1 MSRII
6 PRILPLFLLIL
17 SACGN
22 SPPAAAPTPTW
33 TPEPCASTNLNT
45 SIKPIN
51 DLQREFDD
59 ASGLA
64 SNLPVDQ
71 LDEAILNMQRIRRD
85 AEDITP
91 PPCLVA
97 LQSYQI
103 AHMNA
108 VIDTMI
114 AFVGGADTNTL
125 GKGLELARRQHDLY
139 TVEMARV
146 LGVTLVPATPA
157 AP

>member
-1 MSRII
+1 MYRNII
-6 PRILPLFLLIL
+6 RFLPMFMVLL
-17 SACGN
+17 SACGGN
-22 SPPAAAPTPTW
+22 VTPATEAVPTW
-33 TPEPCASTNLNT
+33 TPDPCTITSLNA

-64 SNLPVDQ
+64 SNLPVEQ
-71 LDEAILNMQRIRRD
+71 LDEAISNLQRIRRE

-97 LQSYQI
+97 LKSYQL

-108 VIDTMI
+108 VIDTMV
-114 AFVGGADTNTL
+114 AFIGGADSATL
-125 GKGLELARRQHDLY
+125 NKGLELARQEHDRY
-139 TVEMARV
+139 TIEMARV
-146 LGVTLVPATPA
+146 LGVTLIPATA

>member
-1 MSRII
+1 MYRTIT
-6 PRILPLFLLIL
+6 RFLPIFIFLL
-17 SACGN
+17 SACGGN
-22 SPPAAAPTPTW
+22 AATTPEAVPTW
-33 TPEPCASTNLNT
+33 TPDPCASSNLNA
-45 SIKPIN
+45 SVKPIN

-71 LDEAILNMQRIRRD
+71 LDDAITNLQRIRRE
-85 AEDITP
+85 AENITP

-97 LQSYQI
+97 LKSYQL

-108 VIDTMI
+108 VIDTLI

-125 GKGLELARRQHDLY
+125 NQGMTLARQEHDRY
-139 TVEMARV
+139 TLEMARV
-146 LGVTLVPATPA
+146 LGVTLVTATA